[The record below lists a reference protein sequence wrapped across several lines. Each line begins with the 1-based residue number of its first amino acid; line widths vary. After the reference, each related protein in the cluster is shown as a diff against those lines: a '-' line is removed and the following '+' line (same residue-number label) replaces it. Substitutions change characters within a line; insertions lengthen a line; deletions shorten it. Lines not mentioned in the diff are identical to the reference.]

1 MVCVREGDGTATLR
15 GPIAKQAVV
24 RGSPKQMR
32 DWGMPMFAVNR
43 VESGQENVA
52 DIEQ

>member
-1 MVCVREGDGTATLR
+1 VACVHESDGTATQCA
-15 GPIAKQAVV
+15 PIAKQAAL

-32 DWGMPMFAVNR
+32 DLGMPMLAANR

-52 DIEQ
+52 EIE